1 MSLQINEFIKEVEEA
16 KELLEN
22 EISHELTFLNI
33 QLALAEKFGYTPEE
47 STRTASHKLT
57 AIQIFEMLKDYDFN
71 FPIESETVKLEKT
84 ILPEDAIQR
93 IDEQTIKSKGEIWVI
108 HKYDKDPLPSNPH
121 AHNEETGQK
130 LDLSNGDLY
139 DAKNNYL
146 KTNISK
152 KDLLLLRAKVKNITL
167 PKLSI

>member
-1 MSLQINEFIKEVEEA
+1 MSLQINEFIKEGEEA
-16 KELLEN
+16 RELLEK

-33 QLALAEKFGYTPEE
+33 QLALAEKLGYTPED

-57 AIQIFEMLKDYDFN
+57 AVQIFEMLKEYDFN
-71 FPIESETVKLEKT
+71 FPIESETITLEET
-84 ILPEDAIQR
+84 ILPKGAIRR
-93 IDEQTIKSKGEIWVI
+93 IDEQTVKSKGEIWVI
-108 HKYDKDPLPSNPH
+108 HKYDKDPFPSNPH

-139 DAKNNYL
+139 DSKNNYL

-152 KDLLLLRAKVKNITL
+152 KNLLLLRNKVTKINL